1 VCARHERQAAV
12 DQAER
17 LALENLMLARRAAE
31 LERRLEDL
39 RAANASSGLSGLLG
53 WSAPPPSHDDLDA
66 ELQARADE
74 NLQLQHAIFEQQ
86 REHEQQRK
94 LHMHLCDADVALLR
108 RALGEAEE
116 EAENARAGIAAATA
130 ERVRERK
137 EQRANVDA
145 LHAVCYELQLK
156 CKTTLDELDEN
167 TKLIERLRERDLE
180 HRRWR
185 ARLRHA
191 WRDEQARA
199 EAEAAA
205 LAAAQAADAAA
216 PATAPAA
223 AADELRLLA
232 HAAEVLSEG
241 ERGGGGEG
249 GGGEGDGG
257 EGGGGEGGRGRSR
270 QAARVSSSA
279 TGGSTLGVGI
289 EVATLRAALLEA
301 DASRTAAE
309 RRADIATEELALSS
323 ERFQQQIGMLSD
335 ALAEQHAKD
344 EVRRMRQLE
353 LREQRAAAERSAAA
367 GVRAAAAPSL
377 PLRQQHAQKQHG
389 QQQRQEQQALV
400 PAADA
405 DRAEKLSITLDEAA
419 AAGGMRGLASWAVDT
434 VGSVSSAAVGTATAP
449 LTALGGLGGLTE
461 SMSVAAMRRATR
473 T

>member
-1 VCARHERQAAV
+1 MADEGLLVSLVCARHERQAAA

-86 REHEQQRK
+86 REHERQRK
-94 LHMHLCDADVALLR
+94 LHMHLCDADMALLR

-116 EAENARAGIAAATA
+116 EAENARAGIAAAIA
-130 ERVRERK
+130 ERVRERT

-180 HRRWR
+180 H
-185 ARLRHA
+185 
-191 WRDEQARA
+191 QV
-199 EAEAAA
+199 AA
-205 LAAAQAADAAA
+205 
-216 PATAPAA
+216 
-223 AADELRLLA
+223 
-232 HAAEVLSEG
+232 
-241 ERGGGGEG
+241 
-249 GGGEGDGG
+249 
-257 EGGGGEGGRGRSR
+257 
-270 QAARVSSSA
+270 
-279 TGGSTLGVGI
+279 
-289 EVATLRAALLEA
+289 LRAALLEA

-335 ALAEQHAKD
+335 ALAEQNAK
-344 EVRRMRQLE
+344 EE
-353 LREQRAAAERSAAA
+353 
-367 GVRAAAAPSL
+367 
-377 PLRQQHAQKQHG
+377 
-389 QQQRQEQQALV
+389 
-400 PAADA
+400 
-405 DRAEKLSITLDEAA
+405 
-419 AAGGMRGLASWAVDT
+419 
-434 VGSVSSAAVGTATAP
+434 
-449 LTALGGLGGLTE
+449 
-461 SMSVAAMRRATR
+461 
-473 T
+473 